1 MTDFLEIYGRQIAQ
15 AAGTHLYYV
24 LLSVAIAFAL
34 SLILGILLSRAPRW
48 ANIIL
53 PVLSLFQTVPGIVFI
68 GLLFLAIGIVP
79 ATIIIA
85 LAIYAIF
92 PILKN
97 TYVGIIE
104 VDESYR
110 EAAKGCGMSALQA
123 LMRVELPLALPAI
136 ISGLRMSLVYTV
148 SWAVL
153 AAMIGL
159 GGLGDLIFAGIS
171 SNNNVLILAGALPAA
186 LMAILCSLGIDLL
199 RGLLIPRPLRRDV
212 L

>member
-24 LLSVAIAFAL
+24 LLSVAIAFAV
-34 SLILGILLSRAPRW
+34 SLTLGILLSRAPRW

-53 PVLSLFQTVPGIVFI
+53 PLLSLFQTVPGIVFI

-123 LMRVELPLALPAI
+123 LIRVELPLALPAI

-171 SNNNVLILAGALPAA
+171 SNNNALILAGALPAA